1 MDGFPCVVVDLG
13 HIMNLGMAVMARRDA
28 IGCLGGQNLVGLG
41 LAVCPSLFGESG
53 LEESP
58 AAATTKIVGAIRGHV
73 NEVFFTNNGLD
84 HISHV
89 ISNRISQGLSDQL
102 TGILKCKLDLT
113 FLVPV
118 RGGFQFA
125 FSDPLGIEL
134 NDTFNLKVVGDVEF
148 FQSYQDCKE
157 FVPSLGVEPDFTAQV
172 IHRFCLESND
182 FFPIFIVRRKKA
194 VVFCSPPLGAIGPVG
209 TYLV

>member
-1 MDGFPCVVVDLG
+1 MDGFPCVIVDFG
-13 HIMNLGMAVMARRDA
+13 HIMNLGVTVMARRDA
-28 IGCLGGQNLVGLG
+28 IGCLGGQNLVRLG

-53 LEESP
+53 LKVSAT
-58 AAATTKIVGAIRGHV
+58 AAAAKVIGPVGGHV
-73 NEVFFTNNGLD
+73 DKVFFPDNSLD

-89 ISNRISQGLSDQL
+89 IGNRVPQGLSDQL
-102 TGILKCKLDLT
+102 TGVLKRELDLT
-113 FLVPV
+113 FFVPV

-182 FFPIFIVRRKKA
+182 FFPIFIVR
-194 VVFCSPPLGAIGPVG
+194 
-209 TYLV
+209 